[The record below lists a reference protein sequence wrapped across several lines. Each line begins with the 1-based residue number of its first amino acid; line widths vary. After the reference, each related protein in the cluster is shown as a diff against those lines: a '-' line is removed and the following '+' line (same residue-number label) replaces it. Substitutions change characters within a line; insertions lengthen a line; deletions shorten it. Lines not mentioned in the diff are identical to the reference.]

1 MINTI
6 SEIRMEKGLTRRQVA
21 MAIGISTREYELYE
35 LGLMKI
41 PKSIDVRVR
50 KYLNHFGAL

>member
-21 MAIGISTREYELYE
+21 VAIGISHREYELYE
-35 LGLMKI
+35 LGLMEI
-41 PKSIDVRVR
+41 PKCIDVRVR
-50 KYLNHFGAL
+50 KYLKQFGAL